1 MTDTCTPATK
11 STPPRAVRLHCQW
24 CCNGQ
29 SGTSAVKG
37 CNSPSYSLYAWRL
50 GGPSKLIPSQTPP
63 ADPLPDDASAGLRQ
77 RAGRSRLAAIRLRC
91 LDCALYPYRMGHNP
105 NMADRKPNLA
115 GLQAARSKRPV
126 RLAVS
131 ARQIALNAEGVSE
144 GGSESDALQIA
155 TRPVSRGKRD

>member
-63 ADPLPDDASAGLRQ
+63 ADPRPDNAPEGLRR
-77 RAGRSRLAAIRLRC
+77 RAGRSRL
-91 LDCALYPYRMGHNP
+91 GHNP
-105 NMADRKPNLA
+105 KLAGRKTNLA

-131 ARQIALNAEGVSE
+131 ARQIASSTKA
-144 GGSESDALQIA
+144 ESDPHPEADA
-155 TRPVSRGKRD
+155 AERRG